1 MNPFEPSERHLDIR
15 RRFGIGQLWPRHH
28 NDRQS
33 KLARGGDFR
42 IGRIGAGILGDDD
55 LDGFAGQK
63 TFLTVYIEGSARCD
77 HAAMRKLQR
86 RGERIDGA
94 DQIVVVRRGEEGR
107 DFKLSDRKKDP
118 ARYGS
123 QTARGIRH
131 IGCIDPDVALLP
143 LPGRTFEPQERNWSP
158 MRGMNRVRRHLCGE
172 RMGRIDQRVDGT
184 IPQVTPQSLDAAE
197 TAYPVWNRR
206 RNDVRR
212 PSRERDLRLEP
223 HIAAKPER
231 ETACFCRSP
240 KNEDIDHAGCHDA

>member
-42 IGRIGAGILGDDD
+42 IGRVGTRILGDDD

-63 TFLTVYIEGSARCD
+63 TFLPVYIEGSARCD
-77 HAAMRKLQR
+77 HAAIRKLQR
-86 RGERIDGA
+86 RGECIDGA

-107 DFKLSDRKKDP
+107 DFKLSDRKKNS

-123 QTARGIRH
+123 QTARSVRH
-131 IGCIDPDVALLP
+131 TGCIDPDVALLP
-143 LPGRTFEPQERNWSP
+143 HPGRAFEPQQRNGGF
-158 MRGMNRVRRHLCGE
+158 MRGMNRVGRHLRGKW
-172 RMGRIDQRVDGT
+172 MGRIDQRVDGT
-184 IPQVTPQSLDAAE
+184 ILQVTPQSLDAAE

-206 RNDVRR
+206 RNDVCR
-212 PSRERDLRLEP
+212 PSSERDLRLEP
-223 HIAAKPER
+223 HIAAEPAR
-231 ETACFCRSP
+231 ETACFRRSP